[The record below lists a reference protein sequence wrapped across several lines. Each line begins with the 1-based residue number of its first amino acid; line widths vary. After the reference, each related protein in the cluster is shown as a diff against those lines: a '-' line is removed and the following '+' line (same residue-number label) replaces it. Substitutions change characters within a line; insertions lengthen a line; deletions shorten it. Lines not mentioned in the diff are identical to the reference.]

1 MKCLLVI
8 SHPCADSLNAMLA
21 EVAAVAL
28 RGAGHEVRIRN
39 LYEQGFQPALS
50 AGELKSFRIQPAQ
63 PDAAAEAEELLAA
76 EVLVIVF
83 PTWWF
88 GMPAMLKGW
97 FDRVWAPGI
106 AYDPAETGA
115 LLPRLHGLRRTIAV
129 TTLGAP
135 WWVDWLVM
143 RRPVRKNLKRAILGV
158 CAPNA
163 KLEFLSF
170 YGCGKPMDA
179 RIASMKERVSL
190 AMGRV

>member
-8 SHPCADSLNAMLA
+8 CHPLKDSLNAALA
-21 EVAAVAL
+21 QTAAAAL
-28 RGAGHEVRIRN
+28 REHGHELRIRN
-39 LYEQGFQPALS
+39 LYEQGFQPALT
-50 AGELKSFRIQPAQ
+50 AGELKSFHAQQVPA
-63 PDAAAEAEELLAA
+63 ATAAETEELLAA
-76 EVLVIVF
+76 EVLVLVF

-97 FDRVWAPGI
+97 LDRVWAPGV

-115 LLPRLHGLRRTIAV
+115 LLPRLHGLGRTIAI

-158 CAPNA
+158 CAPNS

-170 YGCGKPMDA
+170 YGCGKLTQA
-179 RIASMKERVSL
+179 RVTSMKERVTS
-190 AMGRV
+190 AMGRL